1 MLLFHAPVS
10 FYGSAQRLMGACMDS
25 FDKFVEVVR
34 RLRKECPWDR
44 EQTHESIKHLLIEEA
59 YEAVESVDRHDLP
72 ELKKE
77 LGDLLLHIA
86 MHSVI
91 AEEERAFSLDDVIT
105 GITEKLIH
113 RHPHVFGDVRVSS
126 DTEVEQNWERL
137 KKAEGRESVIEGI
150 PKSMPALLKAQ
161 RLQEKVSNVGF
172 DWGRAEDAWKKV
184 EEELREMQESAS
196 EGNAERLQEEY
207 GDLLFALVNYAR
219 FVNVTP
225 ENALRST
232 IDKFSRRFRYIEGK
246 LAERGTTVHDSTL
259 EEMEALWEEAKKME
273 WRDGAHLSR

>member
-1 MLLFHAPVS
+1 
-10 FYGSAQRLMGACMDS
+10 
-25 FDKFVEVVR
+25 
-34 RLRKECPWDR
+34 
-44 EQTHESIKHLLIEEA
+44 
-59 YEAVESVDRHDLP
+59 
-72 ELKKE
+72 
-77 LGDLLLHIA
+77 
-86 MHSVI
+86 
-91 AEEERAFSLDDVIT
+91 
-105 GITEKLIH
+105 
-113 RHPHVFGDVRVSS
+113 
-126 DTEVEQNWERL
+126 
-137 KKAEGRESVIEGI
+137 
-150 PKSMPALLKAQ
+150 
-161 RLQEKVSNVGF
+161 
-172 DWGRAEDAWKKV
+172 
-184 EEELREMQESAS
+184 MQESAS

>member
-1 MLLFHAPVS
+1 
-10 FYGSAQRLMGACMDS
+10 MGACMDS

-273 WRDGAHLSR
+273 WRDGAHL